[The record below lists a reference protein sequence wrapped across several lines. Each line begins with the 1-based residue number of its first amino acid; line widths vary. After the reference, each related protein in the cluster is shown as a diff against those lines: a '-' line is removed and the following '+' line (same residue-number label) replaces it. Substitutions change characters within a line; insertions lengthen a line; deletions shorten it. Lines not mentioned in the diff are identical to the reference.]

1 MVVIINTSNLTL
13 AVVSEHLLCECVVC
27 VCVCVR
33 VCCVC
38 VCCVCV
44 CVVFDC
50 VSILTDISRVP
61 EV

>member
-13 AVVSEHLLCECVVC
+13 AVVSEHLLCERVVC
-27 VCVCVR
+27 VCVCV
-33 VCCVC
+33 CV
-38 VCCVCV
+38 VCV